1 VARKKKRARR
11 SAPEDDPPKP
21 SLLAKWADFVKLSHT
36 VFALPFAIA
45 ATVLAARAAHGEQE
59 DVKALT
65 LGWPGWQ
72 LAGLILLAMI
82 TARTCAMA
90 FNRIVDRKF
99 DAANPRTKDR
109 HLPAGK
115 ISLVSAW
122 SLCLLSG
129 ALFVGTAYGID
140 WVRTGDNSQLTC
152 LMLSPVALVFILGYS
167 LTKRFTDFTH
177 VFLGIALGL
186 APLGAWLAV
195 HGSLDFGGPIKYSAT
210 VPVLLSVIVVLWLI
224 GFDIIYAIQDFEFDR
239 DHKLHSIVVRW
250 GPDNALNASLFV
262 HFAMLTLLVAFGLV
276 AGFDLA
282 YWIGLLIISVCVI
295 VEHWIARRRG
305 LHWVQKAFFNLN
317 AIISIVFMIMVITEV
332 SLVPRFVS
340 PRG

>member
-1 VARKKKRARR
+1 MARKEKRARR
-11 SAPEDDPPKP
+11 SASEEDSPKP
-21 SLLAKWADFVKLSHT
+21 SLWAKWAEFVKLSHT
-36 VFALPFAIA
+36 VLALPFAIA
-45 ATVLAARAAHGEQE
+45 ATVLAARAAHGEQ
-59 DVKALT
+59 VGVTALK

-99 DAANPRTKDR
+99 DAANPRTKNR

-115 ISLVSAW
+115 ISLGSAW
-122 SLCLLSG
+122 ALCLLSG
-129 ALFVGTAYGID
+129 ALFVGAAYGID
-140 WVRTGDNSQLTC
+140 WVRAGDHSELTC
-152 LMLSPVALVFILGYS
+152 LILSPVALVFILGYS
-167 LTKRFTDFTH
+167 LTKRFTDCTH

-195 HGSLDFGGPIKYSAT
+195 HGSLNFGGPIKFSAA

-262 HFAMLTLLVAFGLV
+262 HFAMLALLAAFGL
-276 AGFDLA
+276 AAAFKLA

-305 LHWVQKAFFNLN
+305 LDWVQKAFFNLN

-332 SLVPRFVS
+332 SLVPRFVQY
-340 PRG
+340 RM